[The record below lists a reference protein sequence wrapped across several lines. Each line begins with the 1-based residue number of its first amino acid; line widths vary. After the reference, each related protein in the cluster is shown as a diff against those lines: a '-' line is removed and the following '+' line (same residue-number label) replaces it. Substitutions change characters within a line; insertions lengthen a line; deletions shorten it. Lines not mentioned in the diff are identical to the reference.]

1 MLYISIFGEYFIFLK
16 VGKSTKISCKF
27 EVFGYWLNFFS
38 KLIDVLLFPFFFSI
52 IWCEVLIIF

>member
-1 MLYISIFGEYFIFLK
+1 MLYIPIFGEHLIFLK

-38 KLIDVLLFPFFFSI
+38 KLVDVLLFPFFFSI
-52 IWCEVLIIF
+52 I